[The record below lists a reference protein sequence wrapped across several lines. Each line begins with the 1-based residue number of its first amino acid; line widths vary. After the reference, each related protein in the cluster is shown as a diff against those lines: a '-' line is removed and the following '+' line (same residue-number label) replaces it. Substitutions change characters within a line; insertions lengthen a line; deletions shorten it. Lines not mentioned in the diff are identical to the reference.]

1 MKRYSAIVIGL
12 TTLAAAASAG
22 FMWYAQ
28 PIAGDIT
35 RTGAFLERDYG
46 WNQPQQAI
54 PKTTRSDAEIGKPR
68 MWVIGDSFSEAGFWQ
83 AYLHEQYTF
92 DFTHL
97 NHINRKRIL
106 ARLDDPA
113 RKPDVLVL
121 EIGERGMPDFFDA
134 PTKNFGKAASCDALD
149 NATADNVDVAA
160 LQHQINQLPDF
171 PLKERATTLTQVNQ
185 ISQGLHYAKLHLDI
199 LRKPSKRKGTA
210 FALTRND
217 LMSHRQSD
225 HLLVYYA
232 DLLMKDYPA
241 DTSIQTIQ
249 CNIEKLAAEL
259 RERNIPFVIAAVADK
274 SSVYAPYL
282 SDERFKREPLLS
294 RLDLQRIPEA
304 INLLPTKREFVAAGT
319 VDVYLPNDT
328 HWGHAGYQI
337 TAASIQMA
345 LAKQINTA
353 LRNDTETAP

>member
-1 MKRYSAIVIGL
+1 MKLYSAIIVSL
-12 TTLAAAASAG
+12 TLLITAAAAA

-54 PKTTRSDAEIGKPR
+54 PKTTRSQPEAGKQR
-68 MWVIGDSFSEAGFWQ
+68 MWVIGDSFSEAGLWQ
-83 AYLHEQYTF
+83 GYLRDRYSF

-97 NHINRKRIL
+97 NHINHKRLL
-106 ARLDDPA
+106 ARLANPA

-121 EIGERGMPDFFDA
+121 EIGERGIPDFFDA
-134 PTKNFGKAASCDALD
+134 PSKNFGKAASCDTLD
-149 NATADNVDVAA
+149 KAPATADNVDFIA
-160 LQHQINQLPDF
+160 LQHHINQLPDY
-171 PLKERATTLTQVNQ
+171 PAKARATQLTQANQ

-217 LMSHRQSD
+217 LMSNRQSD

-232 DLLMKDYPA
+232 DLLMKDYPN
-241 DTSIQTIQ
+241 DESIQTIQ
-249 CNIEKLAAEL
+249 CNLELLAREL
-259 RERNIPFVIAAVADK
+259 RAHNIPFVIAAVADK

-282 SDERFKREPLLS
+282 KDERFRREPLLS

-304 INLLPTKREFVAAGT
+304 INLLPIKREIVAAGT

-337 TAASIQMA
+337 MAAAVQMTLTEQTAAEQ
-345 LAKQINTA
+345 KK
-353 LRNDTETAP
+353 